1 MPNPSDGGS
10 KFGSCCD
17 AMKEVL
23 ESKEFD
29 PLLAVGEEGILYMSI
44 GMLEADDGAA
54 NVIDHPVFFC
64 PFCGTEV
71 QTEEQVEAKSGD
83 AGNA

>member
-1 MPNPSDGGS
+1 MSTPSDGS
-10 KFGSCCD
+10 SAFGSCCD

-29 PLLAVGEEGILYMSI
+29 PLLAVAEDGVLYMSI

-54 NVIDHPVFFC
+54 NVIDHPIFFC
-64 PFCGTEV
+64 PFCGTQV
-71 QTEEQVEAKSGD
+71 QTEEQVEAKTGEHGES
-83 AGNA
+83 